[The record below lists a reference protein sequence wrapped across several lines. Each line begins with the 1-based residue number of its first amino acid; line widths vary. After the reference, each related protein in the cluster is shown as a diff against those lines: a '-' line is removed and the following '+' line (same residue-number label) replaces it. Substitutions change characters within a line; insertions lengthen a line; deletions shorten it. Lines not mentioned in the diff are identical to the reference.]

1 MSIVVDFL
9 LAPFFAIVDFILAAP
24 IPTIVATA
32 CVVAVIVA
40 TLAAI

>member
-1 MSIVVDFL
+1 MDFL

-24 IPTIVATA
+24 VPTIVATA
-32 CVVAVIVA
+32 CVVAVIIA